1 MIIAS
6 PIIVT
11 HSWESSAPI
20 GWMALNSGISFS
32 RSGKVAAAMAMR
44 GSVVKVSARGGG
56 EGNMTSHVS
65 GARLAGSW
73 ARMSWRIVVPVRGMP
88 MMKTGF
94 TISWPAMAGSVLRSS
109 T

>member
-1 MIIAS
+1 
-6 PIIVT
+6 
-11 HSWESSAPI
+11 
-20 GWMALNSGISFS
+20 
-32 RSGKVAAAMAMR
+32 MR

-56 EGNMTSHVS
+56 EANMTSQVR

-94 TISWPAMAGSVLRSS
+94 TISCVAMAGSVCRSW